1 MLASLSISNFAL
13 IDKLGIDFSDGFS
26 IITGET
32 GAGKSILLGALGL
45 VLGKRAD
52 LTSLKNKEEKCIIEA
67 HFQIANYN
75 LQAFFEFNDLDYEDE
90 TIIRREILPSGKSR
104 AFINDSPVNLQ
115 ELQELSV
122 FLIDIHSQH
131 QTQELSEELFQ
142 FQIIDSVADNQ
153 ENINKYSTILS
164 SFKKDK
170 SQLTTLNSKLQTLL
184 KEQDYNTFLLDELL
198 AAKLKVN
205 EQEELEKVY
214 EQLNNVEFI
223 KENLDKSLTLANEE
237 QFGVLQN
244 LKEIKVALQKT
255 IPFSSVYQSL
265 FERINSVTIEFDDII
280 IELNQL
286 TENLIHDPEN
296 LELVNQKLQNLYN
309 LQKKHQVNSIVEL
322 LEIQNDLD
330 YKVVSVVELEFEI
343 NKLADKI
350 QEATTE
356 LDILALKIRNNRLKA
371 VPVLSEKLIFILEQ
385 LGMPNVRF
393 NMELKETDLYF
404 TNGKDELQFLFSAN
418 KGSDFGLLKK
428 VASGGELSRIMLAVK
443 AILAQYSN
451 LPTIIFDEIDT
462 GVSGEI
468 ANKMAAIMK
477 EMSSKMQ
484 VFSITHLPQIAA
496 KGKIHYK
503 VYKSIHGNTT
513 ISELKLLTF
522 EERIVEIAEMLS
534 GKDISDSALNHAKA
548 LLN

>member
-13 IDKLGIDFSDGFS
+13 IDKLGINFSDGFS
-26 IITGET
+26 TITGET

-52 LTSLKNKEEKCIIEA
+52 LTSLKNKEEKCVIEA

-75 LQAFFEFNDLDYEDE
+75 LQAFFESNDLDYENE

-115 ELQELSV
+115 ELQELSF

-131 QTQELSEELFQ
+131 QTQELSEEIFQ
-142 FQIIDSVADNQ
+142 FQIIDSVADNL
-153 ENINKYSTILS
+153 ESINHYSAILS
-164 SFKKDK
+164 TYKKDK
-170 SQLTTLNSKLQTLL
+170 SQLTTLISKLQTLL
-184 KEQDYNTFLLDELL
+184 KEQDYTTFLLEELL
-198 AAKLKVN
+198 AAQLKLN
-205 EQEELEKVY
+205 EQEELEQVY
-214 EQLNNVEFI
+214 KQLNNVEFI
-223 KENLDKSLTLANEE
+223 KENLDKSLALANEE
-237 QFGVLQN
+237 QFGILQN
-244 LKEIKVALQKT
+244 LKEIKIALQKT
-255 IPFSSVYQSL
+255 ISFSVEYQSL
-265 FERINSVTIEFDDII
+265 FDRINSVTIEFDDII
-280 IELNQL
+280 SELSQH
-286 TENLIHDPEN
+286 TENLVHDPES
-296 LELVNQKLQNLYN
+296 LELVNQKLQNIYN
-309 LQKKHQVNSIVEL
+309 LQKKHQVNSIAEL
-322 LEIQNDLD
+322 LDIQNDLD
-330 YKVVSVVELEFEI
+330 NKVVYVVELEFEI
-343 NKLADKI
+343 NKLAAKI
-350 QEATTE
+350 EKATYE
-356 LDILALKIRNNRLKA
+356 LDTLALNIRNNRLKA
-371 VPVLSEKLIFILEQ
+371 VPILSEKLIFILEQ

-393 NMELKETDLYF
+393 NMELKETDHYF
-404 TNGKDELQFLFSAN
+404 ANGKDELQFLFSAN

-443 AILAQYSN
+443 SILAQYSS

-477 EMSSKMQ
+477 DMSSKMQ

-496 KGKIHYK
+496 KGKTHYK
-503 VYKSIHGNTT
+503 VFKSIQGDST

>member
-13 IDKLGIDFSDGFS
+13 IDKLEIDFSDGFS

-52 LTSLKNKEEKCIIEA
+52 LTSLKNKEDKCVIEA
-67 HFQIANYN
+67 HFNISNYN
-75 LQAFFEFNDLDYEDE
+75 LQPFFVSNDLDYEDE

-131 QTQELSEELFQ
+131 QTQELSEALFQ
-142 FQIIDSVADNQ
+142 FQIIDSVAENQDNLNQ
-153 ENINKYSTILS
+153 YSAILS
-164 SFKKDK
+164 SYKKDK
-170 SQLTTLNSKLQTLL
+170 SQLLVLNIKLQTLL
-184 KEQDYNTFLLDELL
+184 KEQDYNTFLLEELL
-198 AAKLKVN
+198 SAKLKVN
-205 EQEELEKVY
+205 EQEELEHVY

-223 KENLDKSLTLANEE
+223 KDNLNKSMALANEE

-244 LKEIKVALQKT
+244 LKEIKIALQKT
-255 IPFSSVYQSL
+255 VSFSPEYQL
-265 FERINSVTIEFDDII
+265 FFERINSLTIEFDDII
-280 IELNQL
+280 NELSQH
-286 TENLIHDPEN
+286 TENLVHDPES
-296 LELVNQKLQNLYN
+296 LELVNQKLQNIYN
-309 LQKKHQVNSIVEL
+309 LQKKHQVNSVAEL
-322 LEIQNDLD
+322 IEIQNDLD
-330 YKVVSVVELEFEI
+330 NKVVSVVELEFEI
-343 NKLADKI
+343 KKLVSKI
-350 QEATTE
+350 QEASSK
-356 LDILALKIRNNRLKA
+356 LDTLAQLIRTNRLKA

-393 NMELKETDLYF
+393 NMELKETDHYF
-404 TNGKDELQFLFSAN
+404 SNGKDELQFLFSAN

-443 AILAQYSN
+443 AIFAQYSS

-477 EMSSKMQ
+477 DMSSKMQ

-496 KGKIHYK
+496 KGKTHYK
-503 VYKSIHGNTT
+503 VFKSIQGNTT
-513 ISELKLLTF
+513 VSELKLLTL

>member
-26 IITGET
+26 TITGET

-52 LTSLKNKEEKCIIEA
+52 LSSLKNKEEKCVIEA

-75 LQAFFEFNDLDYEDE
+75 LQAFFESNDLDYENE

-115 ELQELSV
+115 ELQDLSL

-131 QTQELSEELFQ
+131 QTQELSEEIFQ
-142 FQIIDSVADNQ
+142 FQIIDSVADNL
-153 ENINKYSTILS
+153 ESINHYSAILS
-164 SFKKDK
+164 TYKKDK
-170 SQLTTLNSKLQTLL
+170 SQLVTLNTKLQTLL

-198 AAKLKVN
+198 AAKFKVD
-205 EQEELEKVY
+205 EQEELEQVY
-214 EQLNNVEFI
+214 KQLNNVEFI
-223 KENLDKSLTLANEE
+223 KENLDKSLALANED
-237 QFGVLQN
+237 QFGILQN
-244 LKEIKVALQKT
+244 LKEIKIALQKT
-255 IPFSSVYQSL
+255 ISFSPEYQSL
-265 FERINSVTIEFDDII
+265 FDRINSVTIEFDDII
-280 IELNQL
+280 TELSQH
-286 TENLIHDPEN
+286 TEILVHDPES
-296 LELVNQKLQNLYN
+296 LELVNQKLQNIYN
-309 LQKKHQVNSIVEL
+309 LQKKHQVNSIAEL
-322 LEIQNDLD
+322 LDIQNDLD
-330 YKVVSVVELEFEI
+330 NKVVSVVELEFEI
-343 NKLADKI
+343 NKLNVKI
-350 QEATTE
+350 ENATSE
-356 LDILALKIRNNRLKA
+356 LDTLALNIRNNRLKA
-371 VPVLSEKLIFILEQ
+371 VPVLSEKLIYILEQ

-393 NMELKETDLYF
+393 NMELKEKDHYF
-404 TNGKDELQFLFSAN
+404 INGKDELQFLFSAN

-443 AILAQYSN
+443 AILAQYSS

-477 EMSSKMQ
+477 DMSSKMQ

-496 KGKIHYK
+496 KGKTHYK
-503 VYKSIHGNTT
+503 VFKSIQGNTT